1 MVQKQIVFLL
11 PLNSYQRRQKT
22 VSPILLQQK
31 DLVYLFLQSTN
42 TIATKE
48 QQIEFLKKHEDKMT
62 EYVKKQEFYITS
74 ENEKKHAK
82 VEKVNFD
89 FGSITAYERDAG
101 GIKTGVYTIEIM
113 GFYNEKEENSFDLL
127 VNVNSL
133 KEPTKIL
140 GFERY

>member
-1 MVQKQIVFLL
+1 MLVMMGVLGGCKMETKQD
-11 PLNSYQRRQKT
+11 KT
-22 VSPILLQQK
+22 
-31 DLVYLFLQSTN
+31 
-42 TIATKE
+42 ATKE
-48 QQIEFLKKHEDKMT
+48 EQIEFLKKHEDKMT

>member
-1 MVQKQIVFLL
+1 MKKKLL
-11 PLNSYQRRQKT
+11 IYS
-22 VSPILLQQK
+22 LLM
-31 DLVYLFLQSTN
+31 LVIMGVLGGCKMEMKED

>member
-1 MVQKQIVFLL
+1 M
-11 PLNSYQRRQKT
+11 
-22 VSPILLQQK
+22 
-31 DLVYLFLQSTN
+31 LVIMGVLGGCKMETKED
-42 TIATKE
+42 TTATKE
-48 QQIEFLKKHEDKMT
+48 QQIEFLKKHEDEMT